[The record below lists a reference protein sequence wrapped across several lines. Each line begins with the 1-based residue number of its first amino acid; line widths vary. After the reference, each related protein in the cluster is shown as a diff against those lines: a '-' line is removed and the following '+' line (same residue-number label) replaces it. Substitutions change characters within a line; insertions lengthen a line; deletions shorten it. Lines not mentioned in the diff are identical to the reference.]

1 MYRKSAYNLCMSE
14 VDYTGYAFSY
24 DKDSASVKRRP
35 VTKCKEKRQG
45 KTAWIVV
52 FVVLF
57 LAFSATVLLSSVMGE
72 EGILSVLSN
81 AMDDCYYS
89 VVYKTGSDY
98 DAAREYAT
106 FIRES
111 GKGGNIVKKDGD
123 YYVVYA
129 TYPDKSDAVT
139 VASRGDGLLVMN
151 RPLTEL
157 DVGADNASYAEQ
169 FNALRKKTADTL
181 YEQVMI
187 LSTEG
192 SLDSMDP
199 LVALISE
206 YNLLKTSV
214 DDADTFNTKQ
224 KLAIYVAVDTNIGRL
239 QAVIAETDSTA
250 LSTEM
255 WFQMYAV
262 LT

>member
-1 MYRKSAYNLCMSE
+1 MSE
-14 VDYTGYAFSY
+14 VDYSGYAFSY
-24 DKDSASVKRRP
+24 
-35 VTKCKEKRQG
+35 KEKPCSQKSRRQLEYKEKSRG
-45 KTAWIVV
+45 KTAWIVA

-57 LAFSATVLLSSVMGE
+57 AAFSATVFLASAMGE
-72 EGILSVLSN
+72 DGILSVFS
-81 AMDDCYYS
+81 DKTEDCYYS

-98 DAAREYAT
+98 DRAREYAT

-111 GKGGNIVKKDGD
+111 GKGGNIVKKDGE

-139 VASRGDGLLVMN
+139 VAGRGEDLLVMN
-151 RPLTEL
+151 RPL
-157 DVGADNASYAEQ
+157 VGFDSGGDNATYAEEL
-169 FNALRKKTADTL
+169 NKLRKKTADTL

-187 LSTEG
+187 LSSEG
-192 SLDSMDP
+192 SLDSRDP
-199 LVALISE
+199 IVALVSE

-224 KLAIYVAVDTNIGRL
+224 KLAIYVAIDTNIGRL
-239 QAVIAETDSTA
+239 QAVIAETDATR
-250 LSTEM
+250 LCTEM